1 MNTKENIR
9 LALRSIRGNIL
20 RTSLTLVII
29 AIGISAL
36 ISIITATE
44 GITRKLSASFSEMGA
59 NTFSIKNDG
68 TVRKKRRRGAQVSGN
83 PYITYQDASAFKKQY
98 KYPSVVSVSALADGA
113 TVVRHANKKTNPNV
127 TLFGVDENYLQVSGY
142 NIVEGRN
149 FSKQEIDNG
158 QNVAIIGKDVVKKL
172 FENNDSV
179 LLQSIHIGNAR
190 YTVVGILASKGAS
203 QVSSDNQI
211 MIPVLTAKYNIGNQ
225 KTSYIINIMIKD
237 ALQMEAAIEESNGL
251 MRAIRR
257 VALGNENDFEII
269 KSDRLANQVLDQLS
283 YVRYATLVIGFL
295 TLIGAGI
302 GLMNIMLV
310 SVNERTREIGICK
323 AIGANKRNILTQFL
337 TESVTICM
345 IGGAIGV
352 LIGLLLGNL
361 VGIALQ
367 SGFIMPWLWML
378 LGMFSTFI
386 IGLAAGIYPAYKA
399 SNLDPVEALR
409 YE

>member
-1 MNTKENIR
+1 
-9 LALRSIRGNIL
+9 
-20 RTSLTLVII
+20 
-29 AIGISAL
+29 
-36 ISIITATE
+36 
-44 GITRKLSASFSEMGA
+44 
-59 NTFSIKNDG
+59 
-68 TVRKKRRRGAQVSGN
+68 Q
-83 PYITYQDASAFKKQY
+83 
-98 KYPSVVSVSALADGA
+98 
-113 TVVRHANKKTNPNV
+113 
-127 TLFGVDENYLQVSGY
+127 
-142 NIVEGRN
+142 
-149 FSKQEIDNG
+149 
-158 QNVAIIGKDVVKKL
+158 
-172 FENNDSV
+172 
-179 LLQSIHIGNAR
+179 
-190 YTVVGILASKGAS
+190 
-203 QVSSDNQI
+203 
-211 MIPVLTAKYNIGNQ
+211 
-225 KTSYIINIMIKD
+225 
-237 ALQMEAAIEESNGL
+237 AIEESYGVL
-251 MRAIRR
+251 RAVRKLQ
-257 VALGNENDFEII
+257 LGEENDFEIV

-361 VGIALQ
+361 VGIALD
-367 SGFIMPWLWML
+367 SGFIMPWLWCL

-399 SNLDPVEALR
+399 ANLDPVEALR

>member
-44 GITRKLSASFSEMGA
+44 GITRKLSSSFSEMGA

-68 TVRKKRRRGAQVSGN
+68 MIRKRRRGGQVSGN
-83 PYITYQDASAFKKQY
+83 PHITFQQATAFKKQY
-98 KYPSVVSVSALADGA
+98 QYPSVTSISALADA
-113 TVVRHANKKTNPNV
+113 STVVRHGNKKTNPNV
-127 TLFGVDENYLQVSGY
+127 SLFGVDENYLQVSGY

-149 FSKQEIDNG
+149 FSKQETDNG
-158 QNVAIIGKDVVKKL
+158 QNVAIVGKDIVKKL
-172 FENNDSV
+172 FDNKDSV

-190 YTVVGILASKGAS
+190 YTVIGVLASKGAS
-203 QVSSDNQI
+203 QVSSDNQV

-225 KTSYIINIMIKD
+225 NTSYIVNVMIGD
-237 ALQMEAAIEESNGL
+237 ALHMEQAIEECYGV
-251 MRAIRR
+251 MRAIRK
-257 VALGNENDFEII
+257 VALGNENDFEIV

-337 TESVTICM
+337 TESVAICM
-345 IGGAIGV
+345 IGGAFGV
-352 LIGLLLGNL
+352 LIGLILGNL
-361 VGIALQ
+361 VGIALE

-399 SNLDPVEALR
+399 ANLDPVEALR

>member
-36 ISIITATE
+36 IAIITATE
-44 GITRKLSASFSEMGA
+44 GITRKLSSSFSEMGA
-59 NTFSIKNDG
+59 NTFSVKNDG
-68 TVRKKRRRGAQVSGN
+68 MIRKRRRGGQVLGN
-83 PYITYQDASAFKKQY
+83 PYITFQQAVAFKKQY
-98 KYPSVVSVSALADGA
+98 QYPSVTSISALADA
-113 TVVRHANKKTNPNV
+113 STVVRHGNKKTNPNV
-127 TLFGVDENYLQVSGY
+127 SLFGVDENYLQVSGY
-142 NIVEGRN
+142 NIIEGRN
-149 FSKQEIDNG
+149 FSKQETDNG
-158 QNVAIIGKDVVKKL
+158 QNVAIVGKDIVKKL
-172 FENNDSV
+172 FDNKDSV
-179 LLQSIHIGNAR
+179 LLQPIHIGNAR
-190 YTVVGILASKGAS
+190 YTVVGVLASKGAS
-203 QVSSDNQI
+203 QVSSDNQV
-211 MIPVLTAKYNIGNQ
+211 MIPVLAAKYNVGNQ
-225 KTSYIINIMIKD
+225 NTSYIVNVMIGD
-237 ALQMEAAIEESNGL
+237 ALQMEQAIEECNGV
-251 MRAIRR
+251 MRAVRK
-257 VALGNENDFEII
+257 VPLGNENDFEIV
-269 KSDRLANQVLDQLS
+269 KSDRLAAQVLDQLS

-345 IGGAIGV
+345 IGGAFGV

-361 VGIALQ
+361 VGIALE

-399 SNLDPVEALR
+399 ANLDPVEALR

>member
-36 ISIITATE
+36 IAIITATE

-59 NTFSIKNDG
+59 NTFSIKNSDG
-68 TVRKKRRRGAQVSGN
+68 IRRRKRSGGQAFN
-83 PYITYQDASAFKKQY
+83 ENITYPQAAAFKKQY
-98 KYPSVVSVSALADGA
+98 NYPSIISISALADGA
-113 TVVRHANKKTNPNV
+113 TVVRHDNKKTNPNV

-149 FSKQEIDNG
+149 FSKQETDNG
-158 QNVAIIGKDVVKKL
+158 QNVAIIGKDIVKKL
-172 FENNDSV
+172 FENKDSV
-179 LLQSIHIGNAR
+179 LLQPIHIGNAR
-190 YTVVGILASKGAS
+190 YTVIGILASKGAS
-203 QVSSDNQI
+203 QVSSDNQV
-211 MIPVLTAKYNIGNQ
+211 MIPVLAAKYNIGNQ
-225 KTSYIINIMIKD
+225 NTSYIVNVMIKD
-237 ALQMEAAIEESNGL
+237 AIEMEQAIEECNGV
-251 MRAIRR
+251 MRAVRH
-257 VALGNENDFEII
+257 VPLGTENDFEII
-269 KSDRLANQVLDQLS
+269 KSDRLATQVLDQLS

-345 IGGAIGV
+345 IGGAFGV

-361 VGIALQ
+361 VGIALE

-399 SNLDPVEALR
+399 ANLDPVEALR